1 MPIRPVRSK
10 ARSSVTGGD
19 AKAESGIRPGGLN
32 RDGRP
37 GRSGEWM
44 NSRAV
49 KGGFKNGRGRTPLFS
64 EKVRQALWEDHPH
77 RFRRRRKT
85 ESSRGRRGESEVER
99 KEKMEDIRREGKW
112 TLRRKKS

>member
-1 MPIRPVRSK
+1 
-10 ARSSVTGGD
+10 
-19 AKAESGIRPGGLN
+19 
-32 RDGRP
+32 
-37 GRSGEWM
+37 M

-64 EKVRQALWEDHPH
+64 KKVRQAFWEDHPH

-85 ESSRGRRGESEVER
+85 ESSRGRRGESEAER